1 MTITTTTLPQKGTA
15 TSSSSFS
22 LPPEWINNEMKIA
35 RNIEHLQAA
44 IVDVSRNL
52 MQIITWSEMIQE
64 DIDGMQNSISASTEE
79 PEPEPESNPEEEDQ
93 NENETGTRTTKTRAR
108 LSIPPNPIL

>member
-52 MQIITWSEMIQE
+52 MQIITWSERIQE
-64 DIDGMQNSISASTEE
+64 DIDGMQNSISASTE
-79 PEPEPESNPEEEDQ
+79 EPEPESNPEEEDQ

>member
-15 TSSSSFS
+15 TTSSSFS

-79 PEPEPESNPEEEDQ
+79 PEPESNPEEEDQ